1 MKIKDIVSEDTV
13 EYTPGGDRVVSR
25 PTTDA
30 EYSPGWHSSY
40 DTSGNKTY
48 SKSVSDADYAPTNTP
63 EAPQQTAN
71 KLASLQKMIGATPD
85 GILGPE
91 TKAKLKVWQQQHG
104 ITADGIPG
112 PVTYTTAGLN
122 ESIDYIKKLSG
133 IK

>member
-48 SKSVSDADYAPTNTP
+48 SKSVSDADYAPTDIAGEP
-63 EAPQQTAN
+63 STAN
-71 KLASLQKMIGATPD
+71 KLISLQKVIGAKPD

-91 TKAKLKVWQQQHG
+91 TKAKLKAWQQQHG